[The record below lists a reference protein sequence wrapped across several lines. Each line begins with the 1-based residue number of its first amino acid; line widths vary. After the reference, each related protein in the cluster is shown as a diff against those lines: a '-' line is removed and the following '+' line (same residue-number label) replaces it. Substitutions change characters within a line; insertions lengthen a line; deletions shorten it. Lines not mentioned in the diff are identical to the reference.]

1 MSPESR
7 LRKSARAITATL
19 FAAQS
24 LGSAATIT
32 GATIASII
40 GAELSGKTS
49 LAGLPG
55 SVTQLGG
62 AFSALLWSLISER
75 LGRRLGLA
83 FGVMTGAVG
92 GFFACLA
99 VIQGSFYFL
108 LISLVIMSS
117 ARASLNLGR
126 FAAAEV
132 NPPVSRGRAV
142 AFVVLGGTVGSVVGP
157 LLVDVSSSSARM
169 MGINA
174 LAGPYAAMA
183 LLFGLA
189 GLALFFFLRP
199 EPKFLALEV
208 AERYP
213 QPEFDL
219 TQARSLGTLLKQ
231 PGIIAA
237 VCAMVLGYAIMTLM
251 MGITSLHMLQ
261 NAHTLRAISLV
272 FAAHTLGMFAFS
284 MVTGWLI
291 DRWGRGPVIF
301 WGTLMLMTSCLI
313 APLSLAFWPLAIA
326 LFLLGLGWNFCYVG
340 GSTLLSDHLSPAEK
354 ARTQGVND
362 MTIGLASATVSALS
376 GLLLATIGYE
386 GMGLV
391 GGALSVLLL
400 MILLWYQM
408 RPKRFSPA
416 TVGD

>member
-1 MSPESR
+1 MSSDAT

-19 FAAQS
+19 FTAQS

-40 GAELSGKTS
+40 GAELSGRTS

-62 AFSALLWSLISER
+62 AFSALLWSLMSER
-75 LGRRLGLA
+75 LGRRLGLS
-83 FGVMTGAVG
+83 FGVMTGALG
-92 GFFACLA
+92 GFFASLA
-99 VIQGSFYFL
+99 VMQESFYLL
-108 LISLVIMSS
+108 LISLVVMSS

-157 LLVDVSSSSARM
+157 LLVDLSSSTARNL
-169 MGINA
+169 GINA
-174 LAGPYAAMA
+174 LAGPYAAIA

-189 GLALFFFLRP
+189 ALALFFFLRP

-208 AERYP
+208 AKRYP
-213 QPEFDL
+213 QPNLDL
-219 TQARSLGTLLKQ
+219 TAARSLGTMLKQ
-231 PGIIAA
+231 PGILVA
-237 VCAMVLGYAIMTLM
+237 VCAMVMGYAVMTLM

-261 NAHTLRAISLV
+261 NAHTLRAISFV

-291 DRWGRGPVIF
+291 DRWGRHPVIF
-301 WGTLMLMTSCLI
+301 WGTLMLITSCLI
-313 APLSLAFWPLAIA
+313 APLSLKFWPLALA

-340 GSTLLSDHLSPAEK
+340 GSTLLSDYLSPAEK

-362 MTIGLASATVSALS
+362 MTIGLASASASAIS
-376 GLLLATIGYE
+376 GFLLATIGYG

-391 GGALSVLLL
+391 GATVSILLL
-400 MILLWYQM
+400 MILLWHQM
-408 RPKRFSPA
+408 RPRKVQPVS
-416 TVGD
+416 VGD